1 MPGPTLG
8 GTSAVGS
15 MGDPRRVRPDELE
28 IIVARELRKAGV
40 TISALAVVARN
51 ASQPIDAGEYSVE
64 FAAVT
69 GDGDAL
75 REALI
80 ECRNETAPIG
90 VTAVR
95 ALDARRSARR
105 MELLIADLLDFTRGR
120 LGGGIALEY
129 SEVLDLE
136 ARLRHVVDEIA
147 SSHPERRV
155 TFNVMKCARLHQRL
169 NAFAQI
175 TAEARF
181 VIGADAQVFVHVE
194 ERDFFPIDAGHRDEF
209 LQEFNLRIAGGED
222 RGGAALR

>member
-1 MPGPTLG
+1 
-8 GTSAVGS
+8 

-105 MELLIADLLDFTRGR
+105 ENDGPVRLLDAPSVTSAAEARGADAR
-120 LGGGIALEY
+120 LAIMFSVSGYEREAVREAMALGIALLAITDGPAAFRR
-129 SEVLDLE
+129 SQC
-136 ARLRHVVDEIA
+136 LRISFGGPSGIDPRNSA
-147 SSHPERRV
+147 SATR
-155 TFNVMKCARLHQRL
+155 T
-169 NAFAQI
+169 
-175 TAEARF
+175 TAER
-181 VIGADAQVFVHVE
+181 V
-194 ERDFFPIDAGHRDEF
+194 RR
-209 LQEFNLRIAGGED
+209 
-222 RGGAALR
+222 

>member
-1 MPGPTLG
+1 MG
-8 GTSAVGS
+8 GTSAVES
-15 MGDPRRVRPDELE
+15 MGDPRRVRPHELE

-105 MELLIADLLDFTRGR
+105 ENDGPVRLLDAPSVTSAAEARGAVAR
-120 LGGGIALEY
+120 LAIMFSVSGYEREAVREAMALGIALLAITDGPAAFRRSQWAVGAQPPAWVPEY
-129 SEVLDLE
+129 MAELVDLDPAGAVRYQMLV
-136 ARLRHVVDEIA
+136 AGNTKLF
-147 SSHPERRV
+147 P
-155 TFNVMKCARLHQRL
+155 QR
-169 NAFAQI
+169 
-175 TAEARF
+175 
-181 VIGADAQVFVHVE
+181 
-194 ERDFFPIDAGHRDEF
+194 
-209 LQEFNLRIAGGED
+209 
-222 RGGAALR
+222 